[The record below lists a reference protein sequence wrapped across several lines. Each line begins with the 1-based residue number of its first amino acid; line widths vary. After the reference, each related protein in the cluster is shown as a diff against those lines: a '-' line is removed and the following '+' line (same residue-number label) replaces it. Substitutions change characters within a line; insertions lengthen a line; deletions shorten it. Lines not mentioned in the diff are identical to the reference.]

1 MSQAK
6 STSVLPILSYGFR
19 PFFLGA
25 GMAAPLL
32 VICWLAGLLAGHPLS
47 PYFDPLTWHAHE
59 MLFGFAGAMI
69 AGFLLTAV
77 PSWTGSPAVNGT
89 PLALLSALWLL
100 GRSLPLLTDSPL
112 VAAVDLAFLPALALL
127 IVPALW
133 RAKDSRRLAFSAI
146 LFGLWS
152 ANGLTHLQVLMD
164 RPGLANIGLQS
175 AIGLILM
182 LIVIIGGRIIPFFT
196 QRALQNSSGQQQR
209 WTPVEVLSVLTILC
223 LPALDFMPVGLAVA
237 IGLLGAL
244 AHTARLVGWYL
255 PGVWST
261 PLLWVLYLGYGF
273 MPVGFALKAA
283 SILGQAPPSAA
294 THAFTTGAMGVV
306 GLGIMAR
313 ASLGHT
319 GRALLPSPLTVC
331 SFALAVAAATL
342 RVGGPLMALP
352 LRPVL
357 IATGWLWS
365 LAFLCFIIV
374 YLPIL
379 TKPRADV

>member
-1 MSQAK
+1 MSQARP
-6 STSVLPILSYGFR
+6 TPVPPLLSYGFR

-25 GMAAPLL
+25 GIAAPLL

-77 PSWTGSPAVNGT
+77 PSWTGSPAVSGT

-112 VAAVDLAFLPALALL
+112 VAAVDLAFFPALALL

-196 QRALQNSSGQQQR
+196 QRALQNSAGQQQR

-223 LPALDFMPVGLAVA
+223 LPALDRMPVGLAVA
-237 IGLLGAL
+237 IGGLGAL
-244 AHTARLVGWYL
+244 AHAARLVGWYL

-273 MPVGFALKAA
+273 IPVGFVLKAA
-283 SILGQAPPSAA
+283 SILGHAPPSAA
-294 THAFTTGAMGVV
+294 THAFTAGAMGIV

-319 GRALLPSPLTVC
+319 GRALEPSRLTVG
-331 SFALAVAAATL
+331 SFILAAAAATL
-342 RVGGPLMALP
+342 RVGGPLIALP

-365 LAFLCFIIV
+365 LAFLCFVIV

-379 TKPRADV
+379 TKPRADD